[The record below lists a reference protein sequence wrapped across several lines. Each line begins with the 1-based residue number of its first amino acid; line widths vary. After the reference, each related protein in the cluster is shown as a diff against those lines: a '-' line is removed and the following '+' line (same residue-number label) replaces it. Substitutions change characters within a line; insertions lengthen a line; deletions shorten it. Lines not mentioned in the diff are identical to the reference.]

1 MPRFVVGDELGS
13 IKTIRYKG
21 SSGPSDAE
29 KTVPR
34 TIYNDS
40 NVNGVSKK
48 AIQVLAVG
56 PPSNGSQL
64 VRIPSQPCLTTNIHI
79 LPSAYIVRWRQVCQ
93 MVLPPHSS
101 WATMTLCKPTTSGKR
116 RVCALGSDIFT

>member
-1 MPRFVVGDELGS
+1 MSRFLIGDQLGN
-13 IKTIRYKG
+13 IKTIRYIG
-21 SSGPSDAE
+21 SPGPSDAK

-34 TIYNDS
+34 TTYSDDLNVP
-40 NVNGVSKK
+40 VNGVSSKN

-64 VRIPSQPCLTTNIHI
+64 VRTPFQPCLIMKVDN
-79 LPSAYIVRWRQVCQ
+79 LLFAYIIRWRQAFR

-101 WATMTLCKPTTSGKR
+101 
-116 RVCALGSDIFT
+116 